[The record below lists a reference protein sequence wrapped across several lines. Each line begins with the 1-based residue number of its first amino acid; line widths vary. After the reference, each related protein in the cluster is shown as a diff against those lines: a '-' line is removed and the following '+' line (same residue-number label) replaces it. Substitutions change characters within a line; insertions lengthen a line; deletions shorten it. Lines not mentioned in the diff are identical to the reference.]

1 MRIFRHRHMQV
12 FVALLAFAMQAV
24 LAFADTHT
32 HGTPRSFTALHAAT
46 RHAAAQHAATLHA
59 DGSLASRAVT
69 YGICRAGA
77 DQQCPAPAQD
87 DDRNCPLC
95 ASLALAGAAVLN
107 VPPPLPVRDVIIA
120 PPAPAHLAALAL
132 DGETVHFQAR
142 APPRLA

>member
-12 FVALLAFAMQAV
+12 FIALLAFAMQAV

-32 HGTPRSFTALHAAT
+32 HGTPRSFASLHAAARHATALHAG
-46 RHAAAQHAATLHA
+46 
-59 DGSLASRAVT
+59 GSLAMRAVT
-69 YGICRAGA
+69 YGICRADSA
-77 DQQCPAPAQD
+77 QCPAPAQD

-95 ASLALAGAAVLN
+95 ASLALAGTAVLA

-120 PPAPAHLAALAL
+120 PPVPVVLASLAL

-142 APPRLA
+142 APPRLV